1 MAAGDSIGASPALK
15 SRLAK
20 LGLVRQG
27 DLVLHLPLRYED
39 ETQLVPVAEARGD
52 GPVLDKHCVGG
63 LPGNR
68 TTPIVVAIVA
78 ALGYRIPKTSSR
90 AITSPAGTADTMEV
104 MAPVALDLAAMRRVV
119 EREGGRQVALQHG
132 EVSIRPTRTG

>member
-1 MAAGDSIGASPALK
+1 MLFFFFKQKTAYEMRISDWSSDVC
-15 SRLAK
+15 SS
-20 LGLVRQG
+20 
-27 DLVLHLPLRYED
+27 DL
-39 ETQLVPVAEARGD
+39 
-52 GPVLDKHCVGG
+52 GPVLDKHSVGG

-104 MAPVALDLAAMRRVV
+104 MAPVSQIGRASCRERVCQYV
-119 EREGGRQVALQHG
+119 
-132 EVSIRPTRTG
+132 

>member
-1 MAAGDSIGASPALK
+1 MRDAGA
-15 SRLAK
+15 RLDW
-20 LGLVRQG
+20 GR
-27 DLVLHLPLRYED
+27 
-39 ETQLVPVAEARGD
+39 

-78 ALGYRIPKTSSR
+78 AAGHLIPKTSSR

-104 MAPVALDLAAMRRVV
+104 MAPVALDRTAMRRVI
-119 EREGGRQVALQHG
+119 EAEGASSGAVGWA
-132 EVSIRPTRTG
+132 